1 MSVLLIDIG
10 NTRLKWQLRGKD
22 SARGADTLPDD
33 AQLGAVSLVLVACVG
48 ASSAKEA
55 LQQRFGS
62 KLIWLGAPRLDFPLF
77 KHCYKNPERLGVDR
91 WLAMLGARRHSDG
104 AVLVVDAGTA
114 LTLDLL
120 SADNRHEGGFILPGL
135 NMAQQA
141 LFQNTAKVR
150 PFDGEAAQY
159 SVAPGQDTLSCVR
172 HGVLRQALSL
182 VQGLQQDYPQ
192 HRLFLTGGDGA
203 WLAQTLN
210 VPYYPDLIFDGMELC
225 AGYF

>member
-10 NTRLKWQLRGKD
+10 NSRLKWQLRGNTRAQGWD
-22 SARGADTLPDD
+22 ALPDD
-33 AQLGAVSLVLVACVG
+33 SQLGELSLVLAASVG
-48 ASSAKEA
+48 EASIKAE
-55 LQQRFGS
+55 LQHRFGS
-62 KLIWLGAPRLDFPLF
+62 KLVWLGSPRLDLPIFT
-77 KHCYKNPERLGVDR
+77 HCYKNPERLGVDR
-91 WLAMLGARRHSDG
+91 WLAMLGTRRHCAE

-114 LTLDLL
+114 LTADLL
-120 SADNRHEGGFILPGL
+120 SINNHHQGGFILPGL
-135 NMAQQA
+135 SMAQQA

-150 PFDGEAAQY
+150 PFDDESAQY

-172 HGVLRQALSL
+172 QGLLRQALSL

-192 HRLFLTGGDGA
+192 HRLFITGGDGQ
-203 WLAQTLN
+203 WLAQTLA